1 MENAFT
7 IAAYVVAAILF
18 ILSLGGLSGQESA
31 KRAVWYGIVGMAIA
45 VLATL
50 VGPGS
55 GLWLASLV
63 LIAGGAAVGYQ
74 LATKVEMTQM
84 PELVAIMHSLV
95 GLAAVFVGFNAD
107 LMINY
112 IGDLYATQ
120 GLVLGAVADDGVTAV
135 GLPKEAY
142 EGLSSFGQLIAKKSG
157 VEIGILRVELV
168 LGIWIG
174 AVTFTGSVIAYAK
187 LAGNSSKLPFE
198 IDTGAKQLPG
208 GHMLNAGAAAAS
220 AVLAVMYMSGAGSW
234 TLVLLTLLALFIGYH
249 LIMGIGGA
257 DMPVVV
263 SMLNSYS
270 GWAAAAIGFSLGNDL
285 LIVVGALV
293 GSSGAILSYIMC
305 KAMNRSFVS
314 VILGGWGGAA
324 KGEQMAVEGEQVAIE
339 ADGVAQALNDADS
352 VIIIPGYGMAV
363 AQAQGAVSELV
374 KKLRAKGKN
383 VRFAIHPVAGRL
395 PGHMN
400 VLLAEAKVPYD
411 IVMEMDE
418 INDDF
423 PDTDVAIV
431 IGSNDIVNPA
441 AQEDPNSPIAGMP
454 VLECWKAKTVF
465 VSKRGQGTGYS
476 GIENPL
482 FFKDNTRMFYG
493 DAKASLDKL
502 LPLID

>member
-1 MENAFT
+1 MEFGFT
-7 IAAYVVAAILF
+7 TAAYVVAAVLF

-31 KRAVWYGIVGMAIA
+31 KRAVWYGIAGMGLA
-45 VLATL
+45 VAATL
-50 VGPGS
+50 MGPGV
-55 GLWLASLV
+55 GLWFWSLI
-63 LIAGGAAVGYQ
+63 LIAGGGAIGYQ
-74 LATKVEMTQM
+74 LATKVKMTQM
-84 PELVAIMHSLV
+84 PELVAAMHSLV
-95 GLAAVFVGFNAD
+95 GLAAVFVGYVAHLEIGNAAAG
-107 LMINY
+107 
-112 IGDLYATQ
+112 GDLGTFA
-120 GLVLGAVADDGVTAV
+120 AM
-135 GLPKEAY
+135 
-142 EGLSSFGQLIAKKSG
+142 IAHKTP
-157 VEIGILRVELV
+157 VEINILRVELF
-168 LGIWIG
+168 LGIFIG
-174 AVTFTGSVIAYAK
+174 AITFTGSIIAYGK
-187 LAGNSSKLPFE
+187 LAGRVDSKA
-198 IDTGAKQLPG
+198 TKLPG
-208 GHMLNAGAAAAS
+208 GHTLNIAAAAI
-220 AVLAVMYMSGAGSW
+220 AVI
-234 TLVLLTLLALFIGYH
+234 TLVWYFNTGGFGPLFLMTLAALFIGYH

-285 LIVVGALV
+285 MIVVGALV

-314 VILGGWGGAA
+314 VILGGFGGPQ
-324 KGEQMAVEGEQVAIE
+324 GEQMAVEGEQIAID
-339 ADGVAQALNDADS
+339 ADGVAIALNEADS

-363 AQAQGAVSELV
+363 AQAQAAVAELV
-374 KKLRAKGKN
+374 RKLRAQGKT

-423 PDTDVAIV
+423 PTTDVAIV

-441 AQEDPNSPIAGMP
+441 AQDDPNSPIAGMP
-454 VLECWKAKTVF
+454 VLECWKAKQVF

-482 FFKDNTRMFYG
+482 FFKENTRMFYG
-493 DAKASLDKL
+493 DAKASLDTL
-502 LPLID
+502 LPKID

>member
-1 MENAFT
+1 MEFGFT
-7 IAAYVVAAILF
+7 IAAYAVAAVLF

-45 VLATL
+45 VVATL
-50 VGPGS
+50 MGPGQ
-55 GLWLASLV
+55 GLWGASFV
-63 LIAGGAAVGYQ
+63 LIALGAAVGYQ
-74 LATKVEMTQM
+74 LATRVQMTQM

-107 LMINY
+107 IMIND
-112 IGDLYATQ
+112 IAAIYAANNQ
-120 GLVLGAVADDGVTAV
+120 IMGAVADNGYIAI
-135 GLPKEAY
+135 GLPKEVY
-142 EGLSSFGQLIAKKSG
+142 DGLSSFGQLIAKKTS
-157 VEIGILRVELV
+157 VEIAILRVELV

-174 AVTFTGSVIAYAK
+174 AVTFTGSVIAYGK
-187 LAGNSSKLPFE
+187 LAGKVNSSANK
-198 IDTGAKQLPG
+198 LPG
-208 GHMLNAGAAAAS
+208 GHVLNATAAGLS
-220 AVLAVMYMSGAGSW
+220 LLLAVMYMNGAGSW

-305 KAMNRSFVS
+305 KAMNRSFIS
-314 VILGGWGGAA
+314 VILGGFGGPA
-324 KGEQMAVEGEQVAIE
+324 GEQMAVEGEQIAIDV
-339 ADGVAQALNDADS
+339 DGVANALEEADS
-352 VIIIPGYGMAV
+352 IIIIPGYGMAV
-363 AQAQGAVSELV
+363 AQAQQSVSELT
-374 KKLRAKGKN
+374 KRLRAKGKT

-411 IVMEMDE
+411 IVLEMDE

-441 AQEDPNSPIAGMP
+441 AQDDPNSPIAGMP
-454 VLECWKAKTVF
+454 VLECWKAKQVF

-493 DAKASLDKL
+493 DAKKSLDEL
-502 LPLID
+502 LTKIS

>member
-31 KRAVWYGIVGMAIA
+31 KRAVWYGIAGMTLA
-45 VLATL
+45 VLATII
-50 VGPGS
+50 GPGA
-55 GLWLASLV
+55 GLWLLSLI
-63 LIAGGAAVGYQ
+63 LIAAGGAVGYQ

-112 IGDLYATQ
+112 ISGIYQEQ
-120 GLVLGAVADDGVTAV
+120 GLVLGAVGADGLTAI
-135 GLPKEAY
+135 GLSKEVY
-142 EGLSSFGQLIAKKSG
+142 NTLSSFGQLIAKKSG

-198 IDTGAKQLPG
+198 IDTSAKKLPG
-208 GHMLNAGAAAAS
+208 GHYLNAGAAALSVIFAI
-220 AVLAVMYMSGAGSW
+220 MYLGNGGTF
-234 TLVLLTLLALFIGYH
+234 TLVLLTLLGLFIGYH

-314 VILGGWGGAA
+314 VILGGFGGPA
-324 KGEQMAVEGEQVAIE
+324 GEQMAVEGEQVAIE
-339 ADGVAQALNDADS
+339 ADGVAAALNEADS
-352 VIIIPGYGMAV
+352 IVIIPGYGMAV
-363 AQAQGAVSELV
+363 AQAQQGVAELTR
-374 KKLRAKGKN
+374 KLRAKGKT

-411 IVMEMDE
+411 IVLEMDE

-441 AQEDPNSPIAGMP
+441 AQDDPNSPIAGMP

-482 FFKDNTRMFYG
+482 FFKENTRMFYG
-493 DAKASLDKL
+493 DAKASIDKL
-502 LPLID
+502 LPMID

>member
-1 MENAFT
+1 MEFGFT
-7 IAAYVVAAILF
+7 TAAYVVSAVLF

-31 KRAVWYGIVGMAIA
+31 KRAVWYGIAGMALA
-45 VLATL
+45 VAATL
-50 VGPGS
+50 IGPGS
-55 GLWLASLV
+55 GFWLLSLV
-63 LIAGGAAVGYQ
+63 LIAGGGAIGYQ
-74 LATKVEMTQM
+74 LATKVQMTQM
-84 PELVAIMHSLV
+84 PELVAAMHSLV
-95 GLAAVFVGFNAD
+95 GLAAVFVGFVAHVELGRVMAMD
-107 LMINY
+107 
-112 IGDLYATQ
+112 DAARK
-120 GLVLGAVADDGVTAV
+120 GL
-135 GLPKEAY
+135 
-142 EGLSSFGQLIAKKSG
+142 EGFAALLAKKDG
-157 VEIGILRVELV
+157 VEIAILRVELF
-168 LGIWIG
+168 LGIFIG
-174 AVTFTGSVIAYAK
+174 AITFTGSVIAYGK
-187 LAGNSSKLPFE
+187 LAGRVNSSATK
-198 IDTGAKQLPG
+198 LPG
-208 GHMLNAGAAAAS
+208 GHLLNAAAAAIS
-220 AVLAVMYMSGAGSW
+220 LLCLIWYFNTGAFVPLFFM
-234 TLVLLTLLALFIGYH
+234 TVAALFIGYH

-314 VILGGWGGAA
+314 VILGGFGGPQ
-324 KGEQMAVEGEQVAIE
+324 GEQRAVEGEQIAID
-339 ADGVAQALNDADS
+339 ADGVATALNEADS

-363 AQAQGAVSELV
+363 AQAQQAVSELV
-374 KKLRAKGKN
+374 RKLRAQGKT

-418 INDDF
+418 INEDF
-423 PDTDVAIV
+423 PKTDVAIV

-441 AQEDPNSPIAGMP
+441 AQDDPNSPIAGMP
-454 VLECWKAKTVF
+454 VLECWKAKQVF

-493 DAKASLDKL
+493 DAKKSLDEL
-502 LPLID
+502 LPKID

>member
-7 IAAYVVAAILF
+7 IAAYVVAAVLF

-31 KRAVWYGIVGMAIA
+31 KRAVWYGIAGMAVA
-45 VLATL
+45 VLATMF
-50 VGPGS
+50 GPGS

-74 LATKVEMTQM
+74 LATRVQMTQM

-107 LMINY
+107 LMINSVAALSAAY
-112 IGDLYATQ
+112 DGE
-120 GLVLGAVADDGVTAV
+120 AVAGPN
-135 GLPKEAY
+135 GLPLFPLAKDTV
-142 EGLSSFGQLIAKKSG
+142 EGLSAFGQLIAKKTS

-187 LAGNSSKLPFE
+187 LAGGSSLLPFQV
-198 IDTGAKQLPG
+198 DTGAKQFPG
-208 GHMLNAGAAAAS
+208 GHMLNAAAAAGS
-220 AVLAVMYMSGAGSW
+220 LLLAIMYLGGSGSW

-314 VILGGWGGAA
+314 VILGGFGGAT
-324 KGEQMAVEGEQVAIE
+324 GEQMAVEGEQVAIE
-339 ADGVAQALNDADS
+339 AEGVAQALNEADS
-352 VIIIPGYGMAV
+352 IVIIPGYGMAV
-363 AQAQGAVSELV
+363 AQAQTAVADLT
-374 KKLRAKGKN
+374 KKLRAKGKT

-411 IVMEMDE
+411 IVLEMDE

-423 PDTDVAIV
+423 PDTDVSIV

-454 VLECWKAKTVF
+454 VLECWKSKQVF

-493 DAKASLDKL
+493 DAKQSLDKL

>member
-1 MENAFT
+1 MDFGFT
-7 IAAYVVAAILF
+7 TAAYVVAAILF

-31 KRAVWYGIVGMAIA
+31 KRAVWYGIAGMALA
-45 VLATL
+45 VAATL
-50 VGPGS
+50 IGPGA
-55 GLWLASLV
+55 GLWLLSLV
-63 LIAGGAAVGYQ
+63 LISAGGVIGYQ
-74 LATKVEMTQM
+74 LATKVQMTQM
-84 PELVAIMHSLV
+84 PELVAAMHSLV
-95 GLAAVFVGFNAD
+95 GLAAVFVGLNAHLEMGNVMAMD
-107 LMINY
+107 
-112 IGDLYATQ
+112 
-120 GLVLGAVADDGVTAV
+120 
-135 GLPKEAY
+135 EA
-142 EGLSSFGQLIAKKSG
+142 AKKATEGFAALLAKKDG
-157 VEIGILRVELV
+157 VEIAILRVEV
-168 LGIWIG
+168 FLGIFIG
-174 AVTFTGSVIAYAK
+174 AVTFTGSVIAYGK
-187 LAGNSSKLPFE
+187 LAGRVDSS
-198 IDTGAKQLPG
+198 AKKLPG
-208 GHMLNAGAAAAS
+208 GHMLNAGAAALS
-220 AVLAVMYMSGAGSW
+220 VICLIWYFNTGGVLPLFLM
-234 TLVLLTLLALFIGYH
+234 TLAALFIGYH

-314 VILGGWGGAA
+314 VILGGFGGTS
-324 KGEQMAVEGEQVAIE
+324 GPQMAVEGEQVAID
-339 ADGVAQALNDADS
+339 ADGVATALNEADS

-363 AQAQGAVSELV
+363 AQAQQSVSELV
-374 KKLRAKGKN
+374 RKLRAQGKN

-400 VLLAEAKVPYD
+400 VLLAEARVPYD
-411 IVMEMDE
+411 IVLEMDE

-441 AQEDPNSPIAGMP
+441 AQDDPNSPIAGMP
-454 VLECWKAKTVF
+454 VLECWKAKQVF

-482 FFKDNTRMFYG
+482 FFKENTRMFYG
-493 DAKASLDKL
+493 DAKASLDIL
-502 LPLID
+502 LPKID

>member
-1 MENAFT
+1 MNLGFT
-7 IAAYVVAAILF
+7 TAVYVVAAILF

-31 KRAVWYGIVGMAIA
+31 KRAVWYGIVGMGLA
-45 VLATL
+45 VLAT
-50 VGPGS
+50 VIGPGA
-55 GLWLASLV
+55 GLWQLTAI
-63 LIAGGAAVGYQ
+63 LIAIGGLIGYQ
-74 LATKVEMTQM
+74 LASKVEMTQM
-84 PELVAIMHSLV
+84 PELVAGMHALV
-95 GLAAVFVGFNAD
+95 GLAAVFVGFNAHFE
-107 LMINY
+107 LAN
-112 IGDLYATQ
+112 
-120 GLVLGAVADDGVTAV
+120 VLTMDDTAKKA
-135 GLPKEAY
+135 L
-142 EGLSSFGQLIAKKSG
+142 EGFAALLAKKSG
-157 VEIGILRVELV
+157 AEINILRVEAS

-174 AVTFTGSVIAYAK
+174 AVTFTGSVIAYGK
-187 LAGNSSKLPFE
+187 LSGKVTSAATK
-198 IDTGAKQLPG
+198 LPG
-208 GHMLNAGAAAAS
+208 GHLLNATAAIS
-220 AVLAVMYMSGAGSW
+220 SLACLVWYLTSGALLP
-234 TLVLLTLLALFIGYH
+234 LVILTILALFIGYH

-314 VILGGWGGAA
+314 VILGGFGGTA
-324 KGEQMAVEGEQVAIE
+324 GPQMEVEGEQIAID
-339 ADGVAQALNDADS
+339 ADGVAAALEDAES
-352 VIIIPGYGMAV
+352 IVIIPGYGMAV
-363 AQAQGAVSELV
+363 AQAQQNVAELTRR
-374 KKLRAKGKN
+374 LRAKGKT

-411 IVMEMDE
+411 IVLEMDE

-423 PDTDVAIV
+423 PSTDVAIV

-441 AQEDPNSPIAGMP
+441 AQDDPNSPIAGMP
-454 VLECWKAKTVF
+454 VLECWKAKQVF

-482 FFKDNTRMFYG
+482 FFKENTRMFYG
-493 DAKASLDKL
+493 DAKASLDQL
-502 LPLID
+502 LVVISGH